1 MRLVNQNWWFTTLL
15 VNQHK
20 YCPSADAR
28 HQVRRGDRRRRV
40 RRRVRRGPVPAQG
53 FKVVLIDKNIV
64 GGSSSGRS
72 AGFLTPDSELELH
85 QLCRRYGNQAAREIW
100 DAPCSAIDGLVR
112 NIEKYDIACGL
123 LKQDSLFLGLGKHGH
138 EAAKAEL
145 ECRQD
150 VGFTDQKLYD
160 EQQLKG
166 ILGAVDYTAG
176 IRYGGTY
183 GINPLQCLQGFKD
196 LLVDDGMQVFEAT
209 EMERLEGHTVYTHAG
224 SITADQIII
233 AVDKLEP
240 HISEL
245 SAECFHAQT
254 FLSVTE
260 PLTDQELKVLF
271 PSGEQL
277 QCWDSKLVYTYF
289 RLTKDN
295 RLLLGGG
302 LGAHHLPQRRVQ
314 QSGNHQARDPRLLQP
329 LSRAQERVVH
339 AVLAGQIDTTRDLL
353 PTIVRP
359 KDQPHMRFIFG
370 CVGIP
375 WAAFTGTFAAR
386 NILGEADAEYD
397 KYFNYFSNERN
408 FWLPSS
414 LGKVIGKPLLFSLSN
429 SWAKFRQVDQ
439 LRARAC
445 RRNSELAGLLR
456 RLEARRDLRPLLL
469 VGAGDHGIQPCRDR
483 RQPGAR
489 GQERLE
495 GVLGLQ
501 CFDRGESFESAA
513 SRFAPPS
520 SSALIASAE
529 YW

>member
-15 VNQHK
+15 VNKHK
-20 YCPSADAR
+20 YCPPLTRDIRCDVVIVGGGFAGVCAA
-28 HQVRRGDRRRRV
+28 
-40 RRRVRRGPVPAQG
+40 AQFLRKG

-100 DAPCSAIDGLVR
+100 DAPCGAIEGLVR
-112 NIEKYDIACGL
+112 NIEKYDIHCGL
-123 LKQDSLFLGLGKHGH
+123 LKQDSLFLGLGKHGY

-302 LGAHHLPQRRVQ
+302 SALTTFLSDAYNNPGIIKRVI
-314 QSGNHQARDPRLLQP
+314 RDFYSHFPELKSVSFMQFWP
-329 LSRAQERVVH
+329 
-339 AVLAGQIDTTRDLL
+339 GQIDTTRDLL

-439 LRARAC
+439 LRAR
-445 RRNSELAGLLR
+445 
-456 RLEARRDLRPLLL
+456 
-469 VGAGDHGIQPCRDR
+469 
-483 RQPGAR
+483 
-489 GQERLE
+489 
-495 GVLGLQ
+495 GVQ
-501 CFDRGESFESAA
+501 KEF
-513 SRFAPPS
+513 
-520 SSALIASAE
+520 
-529 YW
+529 